1 MPKYYCDYCDIF
13 LTHDSPSVRKSH
25 NEGWKHKA
33 AVRAYYAQFEQDI
46 TQQLIDQKIKEYEAR
61 TQGIQ
66 ASLYYN
72 RTLQAPLFPPPPP
85 MMPPTNST
93 K

>member
-33 AVRAYYAQFEQDI
+33 AVKAYYSQFEEDY
-46 TQQLIDQKIKEYEAR
+46 TQNLIDQKIREWESRNGK
-61 TQGIQ
+61 
-66 ASLYYN
+66 
-72 RTLQAPLFPPPPP
+72 
-85 MMPPTNST
+85 
-93 K
+93 

>member
-33 AVRAYYAQFEQDI
+33 AVRAYYSQFEQDA
-46 TQQLIDQKIKEYEAR
+46 TQNMIEQKVREWQEGSKMGTATPEHKP
-61 TQGIQ
+61 QKK
-66 ASLYYN
+66 
-72 RTLQAPLFPPPPP
+72 
-85 MMPPTNST
+85 T
-93 K
+93 KQNKTKKKKTKTKQKT